1 MLRRLAPV
9 LLCVSALL
17 CSAHFSAAGV
27 SLRVDESRSRFF
39 FDDEDKTAG
48 ASLLVMNPTAR
59 EFAARVFV
67 ELLDTE
73 DGVRSKDERVASLRP
88 GTNSVKTELPFS
100 VAASGD
106 ADRLPWYRLRYRV
119 APEGEAV
126 AAAPS
131 EGVVSL
137 SEINPDFF
145 ELQVSGPQYTFEGTR
160 YRARVRATHP
170 ASHLPVKGVRVSGEA
185 GLDDPDAP
193 LRASATTDE
202 DGYAALDFDLP
213 GSFREDHLDIAVKG
227 RLGGFERSA
236 EDTVSVV
243 RLAEVL
249 VSTDKPIYQPG
260 QTLHVRALVIDTR
273 ARRAVADADVVFS
286 VRDPAGT
293 RVFNGTVRTSRF
305 GVASCDWPIAEGTRL
320 GDYFVEADIEGERYD
335 DSSGGQYVRVSR
347 YELPNFAVKVEP
359 DRKFYLPGENAKVS
373 VRADYLFG
381 QPIRRGRV
389 RVVREAERV
398 WNFARQKWDVTE
410 GETFEGE
417 TDADGR
423 FIARI
428 DLGKAHS
435 DLGDSGRPARFND
448 LNYAAYFTDPTTN
461 RTEQRRFDLRVTGEA
476 IHVYV
481 VEPSYDD
488 SQTAGFPLEFYV
500 STFYADGTPASCA
513 VAVADPRPP
522 VRIARLSSTPLAPA
536 LFEVKTNDFGFAKV
550 NRLTLAPR
558 APEEGEPDD
567 DDVTLRFTARDAKG
581 RTGTAS
587 EEFDL
592 AERTVIRVDTDK
604 AIYRA
609 GEPVRARISSNR
621 RELPVAVDVIR
632 EQKVV
637 YSTSVRLHGG
647 RASLSIPAGREFR
660 NQLTIAAYALPE
672 AHDDDPDLGTHTV
685 IFPRGRELQFDVR
698 LDKQEYRPGEEAS
711 AEVRLR
717 DADGREVE
725 GALGFV
731 VTDRAVDERARTD
744 REFGGSAG
752 GGFSDYVLG
761 TLGAGEGLAGVTR
774 RDLDRLDLSKPLPPG
789 LDLLAEVMLNRSNSF
804 GLNTFGHGFAR
815 NQRRMFAAPL
825 AATLRPL
832 GEALDARPVLSGDYP
847 RDEADLRR
855 MLAEG
860 GVRLEDLRDPWG
872 TPFRV
877 WLGTI
882 EGEDVLEVI
891 TAAADKRAGTGDD
904 FIALRRGWP
913 YFHHTGAAIERALR
927 RHHARTGALIKDRAA
942 LRRELLAEGIDFG
955 ALRDRWGRPYEL
967 QTETNRSDFI
977 LRVQSAGPDTRF
989 GARHAAD
996 DFTISTA
1003 RVNYFERV
1011 RQLVNAALDGAIGR
1025 GDSFPADEAALRALL
1040 SREGV
1045 DERLLLDPWGRPYR
1059 LVFGER
1065 AWMSGRF
1072 VIRSYARHG
1081 EQPKDKAV
1089 DAGPVT
1095 LRLHSFAVYSLG
1107 PDGQDGTYDD
1117 FHLGS
1122 FARVLD
1128 QTNAPPQPT
1137 LRQTVSFQSG
1147 ANAGTLNG
1155 VVTDANGAVIA
1166 NAAVHAT
1173 HAGTGAVRTAT
1184 ANEDGAFVLE
1194 GLAAGIYEV
1203 RFEAAGFKIALITG
1217 VVVKAGEVTTMDVI
1231 LEPGA
1236 VTEAVTVTAEAM
1248 VLESTSA
1255 STVDKRQ
1262 IQNLP
1267 LNGR

>member
-9 LLCVSALL
+9 VLCVSALL

-39 FDDEDKTAG
+39 FDDADKTAG

-59 EFAARVFV
+59 EFAARVSV

-73 DGVRSKDERVASLRP
+73 DRVRSKDERVAPLRP
-88 GTNSVKTELPFS
+88 GTNSVKTKLPFS

-119 APEGEAV
+119 APEGDGV
-126 AAAPS
+126 AAAPA

-145 ELQVSGPQYTFEGTR
+145 ELQVSGPVYAFEGTR

-170 ASHLPVKGVRVSGEA
+170 ASQLPVKGVRVSGEA
-185 GLDDPDAP
+185 ELDDPDAP

-213 GSFREDHLDIAVKG
+213 RSFEEDDLDIAVKG

-236 EDTVSVV
+236 TDDVSVV
-243 RLAEVL
+243 RQAEVL
-249 VSTDKPIYQPG
+249 VGTDKPIYQPG
-260 QTLHVRALVIDTR
+260 QTLHVRALVIDMH
-273 ARRAVADADVVFS
+273 ARRAVADADVLFK

-293 RVFNGTVRTSRF
+293 RVFTATVRTSRF
-305 GVASCDWPIAEGTRL
+305 GVANCDWPIAEGTRL

-335 DSSGGQYVRVSR
+335 NSSGGQYVRVSR
-347 YELPNFAVKVEP
+347 YELPSFAVKVEP
-359 DRKFYLPGENAKVS
+359 DRKYYLPGENAEVS

-381 QPIRRGRV
+381 QPLRRGRV
-389 RVVREAERV
+389 RVVRESERV
-398 WNFARQKWDVTE
+398 WDFARQKWDVTE

-423 FIARI
+423 FVARI

-435 DLGDSGRPARFND
+435 ELPADDRRERFAD
-448 LNYAAYFTDPTTN
+448 LNYAAYFTDTTTN
-461 RTEQRRFDLRVTGEA
+461 RTEQRRFDLRVTREA

-481 VEPSYDD
+481 VEPRYDE
-488 SQTAGFPLEFYV
+488 SQTGGFPLEFYV

-513 VAVADPRPP
+513 VAVADPRQP
-522 VRIARLSSTPLAPA
+522 VQVARLSSTPLAPRAPA
-536 LFEVKTNDFGFAKV
+536 LLEVKTNDFGFAKV
-550 NRLTLAPR
+550 NRLTLEPR
-558 APEEGEPDD
+558 ATEEGEGD
-567 DDVTLRFTARDAKG
+567 DDVTLHFTARDAQG
-581 RTGTAS
+581 RTGSAS

-609 GEPVRARISSNR
+609 GEPVSARISSNR
-621 RELPVAVDVIR
+621 GELPVAVDVIR
-632 EQKVV
+632 EQKVI
-637 YSTSVRLHGG
+637 YSTSLRLRGG
-647 RASLSIPAGREFR
+647 RASLVIPAGREFR

-672 AHDDDPDLGTHTV
+672 AHDDDDPDLGTRTV

-698 LDKQEYRPGEEAS
+698 LDKREYRPGEEAS

-717 DADGREVE
+717 DADGRVVE

-744 REFGGSAG
+744 REFGGRAG

-761 TLGAGEGLAGVTR
+761 SLGAGDGLAGVTR

-789 LDLLAEVMLNRSNSF
+789 LDLLAEVMLNRSAYFELNS
-804 GLNTFGHGFAR
+804 FGHGFAR

-825 AATLRPL
+825 AARLKPL
-832 GEALDARPVLSGDYP
+832 GEALDARPVLDGDYP

-855 MLAEG
+855 MLAES

-927 RHHARTGALIKDRAA
+927 RHHQRTGGLIDDRAA
-942 LRRELLAEGIDFG
+942 LRQELLAEGIDFD

-977 LRVQSAGPDTRF
+977 LRVRSAGPDTRF
-989 GARHAAD
+989 
-996 DFTISTA
+996 S
-1003 RVNYFERV
+1003 
-1011 RQLVNAALDGAIGR
+1011 
-1025 GDSFPADEAALRALL
+1025 
-1040 SREGV
+1040 
-1045 DERLLLDPWGRPYR
+1045 
-1059 LVFGER
+1059 
-1065 AWMSGRF
+1065 
-1072 VIRSYARHG
+1072 
-1081 EQPKDKAV
+1081 
-1089 DAGPVT
+1089 
-1095 LRLHSFAVYSLG
+1095 
-1107 PDGQDGTYDD
+1107 
-1117 FHLGS
+1117 
-1122 FARVLD
+1122 
-1128 QTNAPPQPT
+1128 
-1137 LRQTVSFQSG
+1137 
-1147 ANAGTLNG
+1147 
-1155 VVTDANGAVIA
+1155 
-1166 NAAVHAT
+1166 
-1173 HAGTGAVRTAT
+1173 
-1184 ANEDGAFVLE
+1184 
-1194 GLAAGIYEV
+1194 
-1203 RFEAAGFKIALITG
+1203 
-1217 VVVKAGEVTTMDVI
+1217 
-1231 LEPGA
+1231 
-1236 VTEAVTVTAEAM
+1236 
-1248 VLESTSA
+1248 
-1255 STVDKRQ
+1255 
-1262 IQNLP
+1262 
-1267 LNGR
+1267 